1 MKSVRVGSAVPPGKR
16 LAFRPDSAGPFANSF
31 LGDRAVSTNQPIR
44 TPRILDLYEKY
55 LDNQDSVAFVNEVS
69 LHYTQ
74 GTLQRLTLSGM
85 REIRRAAV
93 LALGF
98 IGDYQSNHTLGR
110 ALLDDDRTVR
120 TLAENGVRSVWSR
133 MGSEKERQ
141 EIAII
146 TRLNAAQQ
154 YKEVIRRATKLTESS
169 PWFSE
174 AWHQRG
180 AAFFALG
187 RFADAI
193 RDCHEALEINPYHFV
208 AATCMG
214 QAYLELENPV
224 SALESFRRAL
234 RLNPDLEGVRVQV
247 VKLTRMVEDR

>member
-1 MKSVRVGSAVPPGKR
+1 MSSPRKP
-16 LAFRPDSAGPFANSF
+16 
-31 LGDRAVSTNQPIR
+31 TR
-44 TPRILDLYEKY
+44 TPLILDFYEKY
-55 LDNQDSVAFVNEVS
+55 LDHQDSVAFVNSVS
-69 LHYTQ
+69 RHYAQ
-74 GTLQRLTLSGM
+74 GTLQRLALSGL

-98 IGDYQSNHTLGR
+98 LGDYESNHTLGR
-110 ALLDDDRTVR
+110 AMLDEDRTVR
-120 TLAENGVRSVWSR
+120 TLAENGLRSVWTR
-133 MGSEKERQ
+133 MGSEKERR

-146 TRLNAAQQ
+146 TRLNDARQ
-154 YKEVIRRATKLTESS
+154 YKEVLRRATKLTEQA
-169 PWFSE
+169 PWFAE
-174 AWHQRG
+174 AWHQR
-180 AAFFALG
+180 AIAFFALG

-193 RDCHEALEINPYHFV
+193 RDCHEALELNPYHFI

-247 VKLTRMVEDR
+247 VRLARLVDER